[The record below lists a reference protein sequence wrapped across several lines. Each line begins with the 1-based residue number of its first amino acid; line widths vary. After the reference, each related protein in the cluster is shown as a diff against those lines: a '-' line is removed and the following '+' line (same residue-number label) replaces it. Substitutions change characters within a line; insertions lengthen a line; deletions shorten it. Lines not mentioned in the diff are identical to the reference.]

1 MDTKATNTLRIL
13 TVGLRQFRRPDTN
26 HPTWTK
32 PWDWQMMLKLPG
44 LHPERTQTAWDRL
57 HSVGIICQSHG
68 FVQVG

>member
-32 PWDWQMMLKLPG
+32 PWDWQTMLRLPG
-44 LHPERTQTAWDRL
+44 LHPERTQTA
-57 HSVGIICQSHG
+57 
-68 FVQVG
+68 